1 MTAVEW
7 LIKELNQK
15 IDFIPMNKWDEI
27 RDLIQQALEMEK
39 QQQVTKCDQMA
50 TNSSQP
56 VTDSHA
62 LEISDEQI
70 ETLRLKHFKEN
81 GIWSEN
87 SEWFIKG
94 AKWYREQLKQ
104 RTGS

>member
-39 QQQVTKCDQMA
+39 QQIMNAWQERDKDVIK
-50 TNSSQP
+50 
-56 VTDSHA
+56 
-62 LEISDEQI
+62 SDGKNAQQ
-70 ETLRLKHFKEN
+70 
-81 GIWSEN
+81 
-87 SEWFIKG
+87 
-94 AKWYREQLKQ
+94 YYEQLKQ
-104 RTGS
+104 RK